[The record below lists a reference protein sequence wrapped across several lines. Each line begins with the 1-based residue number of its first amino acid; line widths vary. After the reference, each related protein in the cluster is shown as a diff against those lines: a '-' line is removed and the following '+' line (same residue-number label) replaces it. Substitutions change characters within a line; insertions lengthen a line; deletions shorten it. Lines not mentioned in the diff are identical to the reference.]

1 MQSAVDLSD
10 RGAIHALQAQ
20 RPAEL
25 VRRFVFEWAQII
37 AFYAIAYRL
46 AHPAGYVIATLL
58 IGLRQHGLALLGH
71 DGAHH
76 LFSRNKRV
84 NDVVANVL
92 CFWPLGAALE
102 GYRAFHLRHH
112 KHLGTEQDPE
122 IGFVA
127 YEVPTTQRQIAVRAL
142 LDLFGLG
149 AAFST
154 SFIAKVRAERLAHA
168 LAPIVWLV
176 AMTAV
181 CYATGQ
187 LWIAGMWFA
196 AQLTSFSMAFRLRTG
211 LEHHG
216 LRHGTHRF
224 EPTLLSRYVY
234 LPHNTHC
241 HYEHHRYA
249 SVPCYNLP
257 SLRKLIDRDVP
268 IGRERDVLQVLAPS
282 TRQQPA

>member
-1 MQSAVDLSD
+1 MQPAVELGD
-10 RGAIHALQAQ
+10 RSAIHALQAR

-25 VRRFVFEWAQII
+25 VRRFVLEWAQIV
-37 AFYAIAYRL
+37 AFYWVAYRL

-76 LFSRNKRV
+76 MFSRNQRM
-84 NDVVANVL
+84 NDLVANVL

-112 KHLGTEQDPE
+112 KHLGTEGDPE
-122 IGFVA
+122 IVLVA
-127 YEVPTTQRQIAVRAL
+127 YEVPTTKRHIAGRAV

-149 AAFST
+149 AAFSIG
-154 SFIAKVRAERLAHA
+154 FIAKIRAERLTHR
-168 LAPIVWLV
+168 LAPILWQVV
-176 AMTAV
+176 MIAV

-187 LWIAGMWFA
+187 LWIAGIWFA

-211 LEHHG
+211 FEHHG
-216 LRHGTHRF
+216 LRSGTHRF

-257 SLRKLIDRDVP
+257 SLRGLIDRDTP
-268 IGRERDVLQVLAPS
+268 IGRERDVLDTLAPPA
-282 TRQQPA
+282 RQQLA